1 MTTEANNKFGRV
13 SELRLVA
20 QRRGEKTVLSDL
32 HATMPFHVM
41 HPFEVPTAG
50 LVGAGA
56 GADADVSDAP
66 VASGPAA
73 LAPAAT
79 LAPTAAQV
87 MVMSASA
94 GIMAGDDQRIDVRVA
109 PGAALQVTSQAFE
122 KIHRMGQG
130 TSARRSTT
138 LRVAEGAYLDYS
150 PQPMIPFADSEFAA
164 TTQVDLTGPGARFVY
179 QEILSCGRA
188 ARGERFGY
196 RSFTNHVRVDVAG
209 RPVYL
214 DNVVFRPAEMPMEA
228 LGLYEGFTHL
238 GNLVLINCQVDDAAF
253 LAARD
258 YLRDETGVIGAAAGS
273 PVGAASGSDAISGGI
288 TRLATGDVCVRL
300 LGQRAQRLEEV
311 LTRVRALLG

>member
-1 MTTEANNKFGRV
+1 MTAEANNKFGRV

-20 QRRGEKTVLSDL
+20 KKRGEKTVLSDL

-56 GADADVSDAP
+56 NAGVAVPDAP
-66 VASGPAA
+66 GSDSPDA
-73 LAPAAT
+73 

-94 GIMAGDDQRIDVRVA
+94 GIMAGDDQRIDVQVA

-122 KIHRMGQG
+122 KIHRMGEG
-130 TSARRSTT
+130 ATARRTT
-138 LRVAEGAYLDYS
+138 NLRVAEGAYLDYS

-164 TTQVDLTGPGARFVY
+164 TTQVDLAGLGARFVY

-196 RSFTNHVRVDVAG
+196 RAFTNHVRVNVAG

-238 GNLVLINCQVDDAAF
+238 GNLVLINCQVGDAAF

>member
-1 MTTEANNKFGRV
+1 MTAEANNKFGRV

-20 QRRGEKTVLSDL
+20 ERRGEKTVLSDF

-50 LVGAGA
+50 LVGADVVTSGT
-56 GADADVSDAP
+56 ADAASANPTAP
-66 VASGPAA
+66 
-73 LAPAAT
+73 LAPI
-79 LAPTAAQV
+79 AAQV

-122 KIHRMGQG
+122 KIHRMGQ
-130 TSARRSTT
+130 SAFARRSTT

-164 TTQVDLTGPGARFVY
+164 TTQVDLAGPAARFVY

-196 RSFTNHVRVDVAG
+196 RAFTNHVRVNVAG

-214 DNVVFRPAEMPMEA
+214 DNVLFRPAEMPMEE

-238 GNLVLINCQVDDAAF
+238 GNLVLINCRVGDAAF

-288 TRLATGDVCVRL
+288 TRLASGDVCVRL

>member
-1 MTTEANNKFGRV
+1 MTAEANNKFGRV
-13 SELRLVA
+13 SELRLIA
-20 QRRGEKTVLSDL
+20 KKRGEKTVLSDL

-56 GADADVSDAP
+56 SAGVAVPDAP
-66 VASGPAA
+66 GSDSPDA
-73 LAPAAT
+73 

-94 GIMAGDDQRIDVRVA
+94 GIMAGDDQRIDVQVA

-164 TTQVDLTGPGARFVY
+164 TTQVDLAGPGARFVY

-196 RSFTNHVRVDVAG
+196 RAFTNHVRVDVAG

-214 DNVVFRPAEMPMEA
+214 DNVVFRPAEMPMEE

-238 GNLVLINCQVDDAAF
+238 GNLVLINCQVDDTAF

-288 TRLATGDVCVRL
+288 TRLASGDVCVRL

-311 LTRVRALLG
+311 LTRVRGLLG